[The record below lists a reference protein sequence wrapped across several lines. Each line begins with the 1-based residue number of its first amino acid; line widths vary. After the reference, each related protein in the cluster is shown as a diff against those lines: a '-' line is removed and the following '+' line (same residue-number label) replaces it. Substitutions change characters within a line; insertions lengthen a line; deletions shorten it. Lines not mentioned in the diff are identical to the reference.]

1 QKKKRKPEGC
11 SVSPQVAGVAA
22 VPVTLSLMSGTVFA
36 AAEDKPNVT
45 LNTNELSLYTTPQ
58 QKFRYVEPDIGH
70 LEPGVTTLRKLAEPY
85 VTWCQNISFSL
96 VPELFSVL
104 SETFTFLQNPPAE
117 FYPLVAVIGFPGIIG
132 LFLARGS
139 RVKKLIYPTGLMA
152 AGYSMYYPQVAA
164 SITKVSERVNI
175 SYVVCFYL
183 YLHVWEKMNIV
194 PFFNSATT
202 PVEGKVSS
210 SCQVQN

>member
-1 QKKKRKPEGC
+1 M
-11 SVSPQVAGVAA
+11 
-22 VPVTLSLMSGTVFA
+22 MSGTVFA

-45 LNTNELSLYTTPQ
+45 LNTNEVLHSLSLYTTPQ
-58 QKFRYVEPDIGH
+58 QKFSYVEPDIGH

-85 VTWCQNISFSL
+85 VTWLSYWVTVIISFVRNSL
-96 VPELFSVL
+96 L
-104 SETFTFLQNPPAE
+104 SENKDRRFIMSDITLDW
-117 FYPLVAVIGFPGIIG
+117 VAVIGFAGIIG

-152 AGYSMYYPQVAA
+152 
-164 SITKVSERVNI
+164 VSEQHSLYDFALQGYANI
-175 SYVVCFYL
+175 
-183 YLHVWEKMNIV
+183 ET
-194 PFFNSATT
+194 FFKSATT